1 MDITEIT
8 QVISNVG
15 FPIGMCLLVF
25 YYMSKQDTRHTEE
38 IEHLRTT
45 LEENTKV
52 LSELT
57 TLIKTCMTKKDNF
70 YLKYQEQIKCK
81 DKSVN
86 SYIQKCWRYLK
97 PCLCIRA
104 YPKQYHM

>member
-1 MDITEIT
+1 MDITEVT

-25 YYMSKQDTRHTEE
+25 YYMAKQDTQHTEE
-38 IEHLRTT
+38 TEHLRTT

-57 TLIKTCMTKKDNF
+57 TLIKNVYGK
-70 YLKYQEQIKCK
+70 E
-81 DKSVN
+81 
-86 SYIQKCWRYLK
+86 R
-97 PCLCIRA
+97 
-104 YPKQYHM
+104 